1 MKNIY
6 HSVRLMKALLP
17 GMLVLLGGSIAN
29 SQKLPKIQNMT
40 AAPGQASERVRLVRE
55 RLNNLA
61 VLVPGLSQKVQMNVS
76 GVSVQEFLRALAQSN
91 NLNINIDP
99 QLNFKI
105 FNNFT
110 NETALNVL
118 VFLVKEYNL
127 DINLIGSI
135 MSVTKS
141 PEPRVIIP
149 AKEINARYSPQN
161 NTLSLELN
169 NDTLSQV
176 ARKITQ
182 VSQKNIV
189 VPGALLSKR
198 VSGYFADAPFETALE
213 KLAYANELKLVKTS
227 DNVFVFEALGE
238 NEELYI
244 NADKNTSVRRNL
256 KLVSPA
262 GSGQPGNSQTGGGS
276 FRMQSRTVGAKKL
289 ISLDAMNV
297 AMADIVKTAAA
308 EINASYFLY
317 TDIKGSITM
326 KVSDISYEELLFS
339 IFHGTDYTFKIE
351 NGIYLIGDRK
361 TEGLRTHKLVQLQYR
376 SLDTI
381 QNMIPSEWKRG
392 VEIKEFREQNTILLS
407 GSSPLVNEI
416 ESFIKQLD
424 KMVPMVLIEVTMLDI
439 RKGKTVKT
447 GIKAGMSDSV
457 KTGGTV
463 FPGLDYTFGAKSIN
477 SFLSRLG
484 RNSSINLG
492 RVTPNFY
499 VSLSALETNS
509 NVEIRSVPKLSTLN
523 GHSATLSIGSKR
535 YYSTSTQNVIP
546 SLTSQTVITQQ
557 FTPVEANLDI
567 DIRPVVS
574 GDSQVT
580 LNIKVNISDFVGDPP
595 LNQPPPTS
603 TSKFESIIRAKNEDM
618 IVLGGMERTE
628 SSESGS
634 GVPIL
639 SRIPI
644 LKWLFS
650 SRSKGTSKV
659 VTVVFIKPTIIY

>member
-1 MKNIY
+1 M
-6 HSVRLMKALLP
+6 LLFGMALL
-17 GMLVLLGGSIAN
+17 LNCRSAVAQEQSTA
-29 SQKLPKIQNMT
+29 QIQ
-40 AAPGQASERVRLVRE
+40 AAERVRLVQE

-61 VLVPGLSQKVQMNVS
+61 IVLPGLNQKVQMNVS
-76 GVSVQEFLRALAQSN
+76 GVSVQEFLRALAQAN

-118 VFLVKEYNL
+118 VFLAKEYNL
-127 DINLIGSI
+127 DINLIGTI
-135 MSVTKS
+135 MSVTKN

-149 AKEINARYSPQN
+149 LREINVRYNKQD

-169 NDTLSQV
+169 NDTLSKV

-189 VPGALLSKR
+189 VPGVLLNKQ
-198 VSGYFADAPFETALE
+198 VSGFFADAPFETALE
-213 KLAYANELKLVKTS
+213 KLAYANDLKLVKTS
-227 DNVFVFEALGE
+227 DNVFVFEVLGE

-244 NADKNTSVRRNL
+244 NANKNTSVRRNL
-256 KLVSPA
+256 KQVNPM
-262 GSGQPGNSQTGGGS
+262 GNNQGGGGN
-276 FRMQSRTVGAKKL
+276 FRLESRIVGGKKL
-289 ISLDAMNV
+289 ISVDALNV
-297 AMADIVKTAAA
+297 PMADVVKSVAQ
-308 EINASYFLY
+308 EMNNGYFLY
-317 TDIKGSITM
+317 SELRGNITTR
-326 KVSDISYEELLFS
+326 VNDISYEDLLTS
-339 IFHGTDYTFKIE
+339 IFHGTEYTYRLE
-351 NGIYLIGDRK
+351 NGIYLIGDRRI
-361 TEGLRTHKLVQLQYR
+361 EGLRSHKIVQLQNR

-381 QNMIPSEWKRG
+381 QNMIPSEWKKG

-407 GSSPLVNEI
+407 GSSPQVNEI

-424 KMVPMVLIEVTMLDI
+424 KMVPMVLIEVTMIDI
-439 RKGKTVKT
+439 RKGKSVKT
-447 GIKAGMSDSV
+447 GISAGVADST

-463 FPGLDYTFGAKSIN
+463 FPGLDYTFGASSIN
-477 SFLSRLG
+477 NFLSRLG

-499 VSLSALETNS
+499 VTLSALETNS

-574 GDSQVT
+574 GDNQVT

-603 TSKFESIIRAKNEDM
+603 TSKFQSIVRAKNEDM

-634 GVPIL
+634 GVPFL

-650 SRSKGTSKV
+650 SRTKGTSKV

>member
-1 MKNIY
+1 MSK
-6 HSVRLMKALLP
+6 LLLS
-17 GMLVLLGGSIAN
+17 LVLLLGCGSAIAQEQPIAQVQ
-29 SQKLPKIQNMT
+29 S
-40 AAPGQASERVRLVRE
+40 AERVRLVQE

-61 VLVPGLSQKVQMNVS
+61 IILPGLNQKVQMNVS
-76 GVSVQEFLRALAQSN
+76 GVSIQEFLRALAQAN

-99 QLNFKI
+99 QLNFKV

-118 VFLVKEYNL
+118 VFLTKEYGL
-127 DINLIGSI
+127 DINLIGTI

-141 PEPRVIIP
+141 PEPRIVIP
-149 AKEINARYSPQN
+149 LREINARYNKQN
-161 NTLSLELN
+161 NSLSLELN

-182 VSQKNIV
+182 ISQKNIV
-189 VPGALLSKR
+189 VPGALLGRR
-198 VSGYFADAPFETALE
+198 VSAFFADAPFETALE

-256 KLVSPA
+256 KQA
-262 GSGQPGNSQTGGGS
+262 NTMGNNPGGGGN
-276 FRMQSRTVGAKKL
+276 FRLESRMVAGKKL
-289 ISLDAMNV
+289 ISIDALNV
-297 AMADIVKTAAA
+297 PMADVVKTVAQ
-308 EINASYFLY
+308 EMSNGYFLY
-317 TDIKGSITM
+317 SDLRGNITTR
-326 KVSDISYEELLFS
+326 VNDISYEDLLTS
-339 IFHGTDYTFKIE
+339 IFHGTEYTYRLE
-351 NGIYLIGDRK
+351 NGIYLIGDRRI
-361 TEGLRTHKLVQLQYR
+361 EGLRAHKIVQLQNR

-381 QNMIPSEWKRG
+381 QNMIPAEWKRG

-407 GSSPLVNEI
+407 GSSPQINEI
-416 ESFIKQLD
+416 EAFIKQLD
-424 KMVPMVLIEVTMLDI
+424 KMVPMVLIEVTMIDI
-439 RKGKTVKT
+439 RKGKSVKT
-447 GIKAGMSDSV
+447 GISAGVADSV

-546 SLTSQTVITQQ
+546 SLTAQTVVTQQ

-574 GDSQVT
+574 GDNQVT

-603 TSKFESIIRAKNEDM
+603 TSKFESIIRARNEDM

>member
-1 MKNIY
+1 MSK
-6 HSVRLMKALLP
+6 LLLRV
-17 GMLVLLGGSIAN
+17 MLLLSCSSAIAQTQPV
-29 SQKLPKIQNMT
+29 SQSP
-40 AAPGQASERVRLVRE
+40 AADRVRLVQE

-61 VLVPGLSQKVQMNVS
+61 IILPGLNQKVQMNVS
-76 GVSVQEFLRALAQSN
+76 GVSIQEFLRALAQAN
-91 NLNINIDP
+91 QLNINIDP
-99 QLNFKI
+99 QLNFKV

-118 VFLVKEYNL
+118 VFLTKEYGL

-135 MSVTKS
+135 MTVTKS
-141 PEPRVIIP
+141 LEPRVIIP
-149 AKEINARYSPQN
+149 PKDLIASYNKQN

-176 ARKITQ
+176 AKKITQ

-189 VPGALLSKR
+189 VPGVLLNKK
-198 VSGYFADAPFETALE
+198 VSGFFTDAPFDSALE

-227 DNVFVFEALGE
+227 DNVYLFEPLGE

-244 NADKNTSVRRNL
+244 NADKNTAVRRNL
-256 KLVSPA
+256 KLVNPA
-262 GSGQPGNSQTGGGS
+262 GTNQSVGN
-276 FRMQSRTVGAKKL
+276 FRLQSRSVNGKKL
-289 ISLDAMNV
+289 ISLDALNV
-297 AMADIVKTAAA
+297 SMADVVKTAAT
-308 EINASYFLY
+308 EINAGYFLY
-317 TDIKGSITM
+317 ADIKGTITM
-326 KVSDISYEELLFS
+326 RVNDITYEELLFA

-361 TEGLRTHKLVQLQYR
+361 TEGLRSHKLVQLQYR

-381 QNMIPSEWKRG
+381 QNMIPSEWKKG
-392 VEIKEFREQNTILLS
+392 VEIREFREQNTILLS

-416 ESFIKQLD
+416 EALIKQLD

-447 GIKAGMSDSV
+447 GINAGVSDSV

-567 DIRPVVS
+567 DIKPVVS
-574 GDSQVT
+574 GDNQVT

-603 TSKFESIIRAKNEDM
+603 TSKFESIIRARNEDM

-634 GVPIL
+634 GVPVL

>member
-1 MKNIY
+1 
-6 HSVRLMKALLP
+6 
-17 GMLVLLGGSIAN
+17 MLIGIAVMLSSGSAVAQEQAQQ
-29 SQKLPKIQNMT
+29 SQS
-40 AAPGQASERVRLVRE
+40 ADRVRLVQE

-61 VLVPGLSQKVQMNVS
+61 IILPGLNQKVQMNVS
-76 GVSVQEFLRALAQSN
+76 GVSVQEFLRALAQAN

-118 VFLVKEYNL
+118 VFLTKEYGL
-127 DINLIGSI
+127 DINLIGTI

-141 PEPRVIIP
+141 PDPRVIVPIR
-149 AKEINARYSPQN
+149 EINARYNKQS

-182 VSQKNIV
+182 ISQKNIV
-189 VPGALLSKR
+189 VPGALLTRR
-198 VSGYFADAPFETALE
+198 VTGYFADAPFETALE

-256 KLVSPA
+256 KQANPM
-262 GSGQPGNSQTGGGS
+262 GNNQGGGGN
-276 FRMQSRTVGAKKL
+276 FRLESRIVGGKKL
-289 ISLDAMNV
+289 ISIDALNV
-297 AMADIVKTAAA
+297 PMADVVKSVAQ
-308 EINASYFLY
+308 EMNNGYFLY
-317 TDIKGSITM
+317 SDLRGNITTR
-326 KVSDISYEELLFS
+326 VNDISYEDLLSS
-339 IFHGTDYTFKIE
+339 IFHGTEYTYRLE

-361 TEGLRTHKLVQLQYR
+361 IEGLRAHKIVQLQNR

-381 QNMIPSEWKRG
+381 QNMIPAEWKRG

-407 GSSPLVNEI
+407 GSSPQINEI
-416 ESFIKQLD
+416 ESFIRQLD
-424 KMVPMVLIEVTMLDI
+424 KMVPMVLIEVTMIDI
-439 RKGKTVKT
+439 RKGKSVKT
-447 GIKAGMSDSV
+447 GISAGVSDSV

-463 FPGLDYTFGAKSIN
+463 FPALDYTFGAQSIN

-546 SLTSQTVITQQ
+546 SLTAQTVVTQQ

-567 DIRPVVS
+567 DIKPVVS
-574 GDSQVT
+574 GDNQVT

-634 GVPIL
+634 GVPFL

>member
-1 MKNIY
+1 MRNLYQRFQFFRMMLCGAI
-6 HSVRLMKALLP
+6 LL
-17 GMLVLLGGSIAN
+17 LFYSSAVSAQSQEQTQAAN
-29 SQKLPKIQNMT
+29 
-40 AAPGQASERVRLVRE
+40 ERVRVVRE

-61 VLVPGLSQKVQMNVS
+61 ITVPGLNQKVQMNVS
-76 GVSVQEFLRALAQSN
+76 GVSAQEFLRALAQAN

-118 VFLVKEYNL
+118 VFLTKEYNL

-141 PEPRVIIP
+141 PEPRVIVP
-149 AKEINARYSPQN
+149 LREINARYNKEN

-176 ARKITQ
+176 ARKITMI
-182 VSQKNIV
+182 SQKNV
-189 VPGALLSKR
+189 AVPNALLNKK
-198 VSGYFADAPFETALE
+198 VTAFFTEAPFETALE
-213 KLAYANELKLVKTS
+213 KLAYMNELKLVKTN
-227 DNVFVFEALGE
+227 DNVYVFQALGDD
-238 NEELYI
+238 EELYI
-244 NADKNTSVRRNL
+244 NGDKNTSVRRNL
-256 KLVSPA
+256 RPVGTQS
-262 GSGQPGNSQTGGGS
+262 TGTN
-276 FRMQSRTVGAKKL
+276 FRLQGRTVGGRKL
-289 ISLDAMNV
+289 ISVDALNV
-297 AMADIVKTAAA
+297 NMSDVIKNAAQ
-308 EINASYFLY
+308 EMNASYFLY
-317 TDIKGSITM
+317 SEIKGGITM
-326 KVSDISYEELLFS
+326 RVNDISYENLLTS
-339 IFHGTDYTFKIE
+339 IFNGTDYTYRLE

-361 TEGLRTHKLVQLQYR
+361 TEGLRAHKTIQLQNR

-381 QNMIPSEWKRG
+381 QNMIPAEWKKG

-407 GSSPLVNEI
+407 GSSPQINEI
-416 ESFIKQLD
+416 ESFIRQLD
-424 KMVPMVLIEVTMLDI
+424 KLVPMVLIEVTMIDI
-439 RKGKTVKT
+439 RKGKAIKT
-447 GIKAGMSDSV
+447 GISAGVSDSV

-477 SFLSRLG
+477 NFLSRLG
-484 RNSSINLG
+484 KNNSINLG

-499 VSLSALETNS
+499 VSLSALENNS
-509 NVEIRSVPKLSTLN
+509 NVDIRSVPKLSTLN
-523 GHSATLSIGSKR
+523 GHSAKLSIGNKR

-546 SLTSQTVITQQ
+546 SLTTQTVVTQQ

-567 DIRPVVS
+567 DIKPIVS

-580 LNIKVNISDFVGDPP
+580 LTIKVNISDFVGDPP
-595 LNQPPPTS
+595 ANQPPPTS
-603 TSKFESIIRAKNEDM
+603 TSKFESIVRARNEDM
-618 IVLGGMERTE
+618 IVLGGIERTE

-650 SRSKGTSKV
+650 SRSKSTNKV